1 MTASRILPEIR
12 RLLSEQLEGTRRLN
26 DLLEEEHAALARL
39 ESATVEKLAAEKQ
52 HELEALEIRE
62 RERLRLLAA
71 AGYAPDQAGMTAFLH
86 GHDPHGELTRQWE
99 ALLEEVRRCR
109 QANRRNGG
117 ILELSR
123 VRIQQALEILRG
135 QLPAAGGYGPKGKS
149 IGYPSRRTI
158 AKA

>member
-71 AGYAPDQAGMTAFLH
+71 AGYAPDQAGRVNPVGTGRL
-86 GHDPHGELTRQWE
+86 LTRISNVSEQTN
-99 ALLEEVRRCR
+99 
-109 QANRRNGG
+109 Q
-117 ILELSR
+117 
-123 VRIQQALEILRG
+123 
-135 QLPAAGGYGPKGKS
+135 
-149 IGYPSRRTI
+149 
-158 AKA
+158 